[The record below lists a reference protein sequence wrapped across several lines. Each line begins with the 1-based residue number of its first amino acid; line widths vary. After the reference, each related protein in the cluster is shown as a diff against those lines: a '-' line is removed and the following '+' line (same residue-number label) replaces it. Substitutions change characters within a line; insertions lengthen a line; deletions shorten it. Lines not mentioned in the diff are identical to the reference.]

1 MTEKTTLECV
11 WHQEGEGEYT
21 WYTDCNQVFTLED
34 GTPESNAFQY
44 CCFCG
49 SKLVELEW
57 EEPEDED
64 EDEEDEPDEEE

>member
-49 SKLVELEW
+49 SKLVGLEW

-64 EDEEDEPDEEE
+64 EDEDEDGEE